1 MGDYLDYLDL
11 FARDVFD
18 AKRIRDQRGASEFS
32 HGPGR
37 VVPWVESRARAQH
50 RMPEP
55 SDGYGTPYFAKT
67 PPQETPRPDP
77 RVTVGSGR
85 KYP

>member
-1 MGDYLDYLDL
+1 MSGDGEDW
-11 FARDVFD
+11 FGKHVFD
-18 AKRIRDQRGASEFS
+18 PGHVERQRSATEFS

-50 RMPEP
+50 RNPEP

-67 PPQETPRPDP
+67 PPQKPVITAERRRKCPR
-77 RVTVGSGR
+77 R
-85 KYP
+85 